1 MVDMK
6 LAVWVLNRG
15 SFGLAKKIRR
25 RFPGADIFAPGKER
39 EANGPGNQDKI
50 FQRILPYDS
59 IKSELRKKF
68 TSYDGH
74 IFIMS
79 AGIVVRLIAELV
91 ASKTSDPAVIV
102 VDPQGLNTISLLS
115 GHLGGANELTRHV
128 ANAIGSIPVITTAT
142 DLKGIIA
149 FDEVARILGAR
160 VLNPEL
166 IKLTSVSLLE
176 GKKVCLLCP
185 QSIYDTFY
193 SDNPNV
199 FLTFD
204 PSTLRQAQGD
214 ARSGQRPSTGSGH
227 CTLRTP
233 LEKLPDL
240 SDEFSALC
248 VFTDKLLHLPPQFRD
263 KTLIVALPTLALGI
277 GCHIGTG
284 KTEIINGIKKVLKDH
299 DRLLESVFALA
310 SVEAK
315 KNEKGLLEAA
325 EELGVPLT
333 FYSAKELEKGGMLL
347 SEPSPHAQKH
357 VGARG
362 VAEPAAYLAAGKGSE
377 IIVKKEK
384 LPNMTVA
391 VARRPFVVSKGKA
404 GKIYAVGIG
413 PGDISQMTVRA
424 RQVLCEVD
432 TVVGYKTYI
441 ELIRPLI
448 AGKNLITTGMTREV
462 DRCRKAIEEA
472 RKGRRVAVVSS
483 GDSGI
488 YGMAGLIYE
497 LLEGEND
504 VEVEVIPGVTASTAA
519 AAVVGAPLMCDY
531 ISLSLSDLLQS
542 TDEVK
547 RRIEAAASS
556 DMVTVLYNPKSKKR
570 TELIELARKEFLKY
584 RHRSTP
590 VAIVTNTYRE
600 NQSVEICDLAG
611 FTDRKITMT
620 SLVIIGNSQTEIL
633 GGKMITR
640 RGYRVR

>member
-176 GKKVCLLCP
+176 GKKVGLLCP
-185 QSIYDTFY
+185 QSIYDTFC

-199 FLTFD
+199 F
-204 PSTLRQAQGD
+204 S
-214 ARSGQRPSTGSGH
+214 
-227 CTLRTP
+227 

>member
-15 SFGLAKKIRR
+15 SLGLAKKIRK
-25 RFPGADIFAPGKER
+25 RFPGADIFAPGKKR
-39 EANGPGNQDKI
+39 EANGPGNHDEILQG
-50 FQRILPYDS
+50 ILPYDS

-102 VDPQGLNTISLLS
+102 VEPQGLNTISLLS

-142 DLKGIIA
+142 DLKGIVA

-176 GKKVCLLCP
+176 GKKVGLLCP

-199 FLTFD
+199 F
-204 PSTLRQAQGD
+204 
-214 ARSGQRPSTGSGH
+214 
-227 CTLRTP
+227 P
-233 LEKLPDL
+233 LEKLPDR
-240 SDEFSALC
+240 SDEFSAFC
-248 VFTDKLLHLPPQFRD
+248 IFTDKLLHTPPQFRD
-263 KTLIVALPTLALGI
+263 KTLIVAPPTLALGI

-299 DRLLESVFALA
+299 NLLLESVFALA

-325 EELGVPLT
+325 EELGVPVT
-333 FYSAKELEKGGMLL
+333 FYSAKELEKGGILL
-347 SEPSPHAQKH
+347 SEPSPHAEKH

-391 VARRPFVVSKGKA
+391 VARRPLVVSKGKA

-497 LLEGEND
+497 LMEGEND

-531 ISLSLSDLLQS
+531 ISLSLSDLLQP

-547 RRIEAAASS
+547 RRIEVAASS

-570 TELIELARKEFLKY
+570 TELIEFARKEFLKY
-584 RHRSTP
+584 RHPSTP

-611 FTDRKITMT
+611 FTDHEITMT

-640 RGYRVR
+640 RGYKVR